1 MIVLRKAKRMKDV
14 INDVFKKPA
23 LRFLRDVRD
32 NYGTTSL
39 YLPDG
44 KNILA

>member
-1 MIVLRKAKRMKDV
+1 VIIPRKVKRMKDV
-14 INDVFKKPA
+14 INDVFKKLA
-23 LRFLRDVRD
+23 LRFLRELRD

-44 KNILA
+44 KIF